1 MMEDV
6 KDFEKPIKELEEEI
20 DRVKFYEDGKGKEK
34 ELAGLEKKLLKLKK
48 EVYSNLSPWQTVQV
62 ARNPKRPQTLD
73 FIPALFTDFIE
84 FHGDRRFGD
93 DPAIISGIAR
103 FDGLPCSVIG
113 HQKGHDTKE
122 RSFRNFG
129 MPKPEG
135 YRKALRVMKMA
146 EKFGLPV
153 FTFIDTPGAYPGMDA
168 EERGQ
173 AEAIAFNLREMAS
186 LKTQII
192 ATVTGEGGSGGALA
206 LGIADRVNIFKFA
219 VYSVI
224 SPEGCAAI
232 LYKDAKRAEEA
243 AEALK
248 LTARDLFGF
257 GLVDRIVDEPDG
269 GAHSDHPKAFENLRA
284 VLREELREL
293 SGLPVNELVRQRKDK
308 FYKMGAFSEE

>member
-1 MMEDV
+1 MEEAR
-6 KDFEKPIKELEEEI
+6 DFEKPIREIEEEI
-20 DRVKFYEDGKGKEK
+20 ERIKFYEPDKDMEK
-34 ELAGLEKKLLKLKK
+34 EVQALEKKLAKLRR
-48 EVYSNLSPWQTVQV
+48 EIYSKLTAWQTVQV

-73 FIPALFTDFIE
+73 IIPALFTGFTE
-84 FHGDRRFGD
+84 LHGDRRFGD
-93 DPAIISGIAR
+93 DPAIVAGMAR
-103 FDGLPCSVIG
+103 FDGLSCAVIG

-135 YRKALRVMKMA
+135 YRKALRIMKLA

-153 FTFIDTPGAYPGMDA
+153 ITFIDTPGAYPGMDA

-173 AEAIAFNLREMAS
+173 AEAIALNLREMAA
-186 LKTQII
+186 LETPII

-206 LGIADRVNIFKFA
+206 LGVADRVNIMKFGI
-219 VYSVI
+219 YSVI

-248 LTARDLFGF
+248 LTAGDLLSL
-257 GLVDRIVDEPDG
+257 GLVDRIIDEPDG
-269 GAHSDHPKAFENLRA
+269 GAHSDHPRTFENIRE
-284 VLREELREL
+284 VLREQIREL
-293 SGLPVNELVRQRKDK
+293 SDVPLAELVKNRMEK
-308 FYKMGAFSEE
+308 FYRMGVFGEG